1 MSGSKK
7 LKDIF
12 IDMKIPKEERDSVPL
27 LCFDENISWIVGLRV
42 SEEYKITNKTKNI
55 LKVIVKGK
63 E

>member
-1 MSGSKK
+1 
-7 LKDIF
+7 
-12 IDMKIPKEERDSVPL
+12 MKIPKEERDSVPL